1 MFVVETAGA
10 DVEPCS
16 ASIARDAAAM
26 PNFSHSIK
34 LGRR

>member
-1 MFVVETAGA
+1 MFVVDTAGA

-16 ASIARDAAAM
+16 ASIAREAAAM
-26 PNFSHSIK
+26 PSFSHSIR